1 MQQHIFVF
9 IEICKSKNSE
19 INKKMYV
26 TKCKYTSDT
35 VCNIM
40 VPVKYEDTY
49 TNMPAPNLQAETGGG
64 KQQ

>member
-19 INKKMYV
+19 KKIYE
-26 TKCKYTSDT
+26 TKCKYTSDA

-49 TNMPAPNLQAETGGG
+49 TNMPAPHLQAETGGG